1 MSRNSGDA
9 KASDVKAK
17 SRVFFA
23 LWPDAAAAAHL
34 HSFSQQL
41 HQTLGGRLTREE
53 TLHAT
58 LVFIGDV
65 ASDRLPSLRELS
77 AGIQIPAFEINFDSF
92 GCWRHNRIAYLGM
105 QQIPNALSML
115 QTELASRVRAAGF
128 DIEHRAFSP
137 HITLLRKTEC
147 KKAGLEMENPAT
159 EPIVWAVRDFVLVKS
174 SLSAS
179 GSRYEQIGHWPLL

>member
-1 MSRNSGDA
+1 M
-9 KASDVKAK
+9 
-17 SRVFFA
+17 
-23 LWPDAAAAAHL
+23 
-34 HSFSQQL
+34 
-41 HQTLGGRLTREE
+41 
-53 TLHAT
+53 
-58 LVFIGDV
+58 
-65 ASDRLPSLRELS
+65 
-77 AGIQIPAFEINFDSF
+77 
-92 GCWRHNRIAYLGM
+92 
-105 QQIPNALSML
+105 
-115 QTELASRVRAAGF
+115 RAAGF